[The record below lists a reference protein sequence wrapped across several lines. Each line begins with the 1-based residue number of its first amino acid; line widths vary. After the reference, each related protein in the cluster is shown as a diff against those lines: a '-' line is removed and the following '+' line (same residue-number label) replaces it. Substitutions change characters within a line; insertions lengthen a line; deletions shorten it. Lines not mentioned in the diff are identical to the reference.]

1 MSIKDFN
8 EIIFS
13 YHENGSKDNKSQV
26 EKVLAKIFE
35 KTFNTASSGL
45 SGKQLQIKNSCLEY
59 CFSCVPSFVEQYH
72 DDSIAHIDGEKD
84 YDDAYIYFCKVA
96 ESFRKKVK
104 KTPKKKQDDV
114 TESEAPKR
122 QSPKE
127 KPHYVNNRDF
137 SNAVVEYC
145 TTVKESK
152 ESSGTRPVVTNYIAT
167 CFLKIAEG
175 LSHKGNFVRYTYR
188 EEMVMDAVENCLKAI
203 ENYDIEAATRSG
215 KPNAFAYFT
224 QISWYAF
231 LRRIQKEK
239 KQQDIKMKYIAEAD
253 ISAFMDGD
261 GEGFFQQSPF
271 VDTLRQRI
279 DVVKSADDEFKQ
291 YAKEEKKRK
300 RRAVNVDSDL
310 SGWIGE

>member
-1 MSIKDFN
+1 MK
-8 EIIFS
+8 
-13 YHENGSKDNKSQV
+13 
-26 EKVLAKIFE
+26 
-35 KTFNTASSGL
+35 
-45 SGKQLQIKNSCLEY
+45 
-59 CFSCVPSFVEQYH
+59 
-72 DDSIAHIDGEKD
+72 
-84 YDDAYIYFCKVA
+84 
-96 ESFRKKVK
+96 
-104 KTPKKKQDDV
+104 
-114 TESEAPKR
+114 
-122 QSPKE
+122 PKE
-127 KPHYVNNRDF
+127 KPHYVSNKDF

-145 TTVKESK
+145 TTVKEAK
-152 ESSGTRPVVTNYIAT
+152 EQGKPHPVVTNYIAT

-253 ISAFMDGD
+253 ISHFLGDDDG
-261 GEGFFQQSPF
+261 GGFQQQTSPF

-279 DVVKSADDEFKQ
+279 DVVKSADQEFKQ

-300 RRAVNVDSDL
+300 RRAVYVDSDL
-310 SGWIGE
+310 SDYIE